1 MYVFEKKTAKWMF
14 LKIDIAYLYVV
25 IINNLFIVTVLSLF
39 IKRTHVKLLSLVMGR
54 IYEISIIVIYF
65 QAPPSRDLSCCYKK
79 SLPLIFLT

>member
-54 IYEISIIVIYF
+54 IYEIINNCDIFSS
-65 QAPPSRDLSCCYKK
+65 A
-79 SLPLIFLT
+79 SLEGSLLLLQKRVYP